1 MWITESN
8 RLKHFI
14 YAIPLGIL
22 FTIIFVIG
30 IAFGMEIK
38 DKMYGNKFDWLD
50 LVSTIL
56 GGTIGQLFQIYFI
69 WCLGR

>member
-56 GGTIGQLFQIYFI
+56 GGIIGQLFQIYFI

>member
-8 RLKHFI
+8 RLKHFV

-50 LVSTIL
+50 LTATIL
-56 GGTIGQLFQIYFI
+56 GGVIGQLLQICFI